1 MSKMCPEML
10 VEAPVAFYEYYG
22 EACQPARLENSTNIE
37 KSAWV
42 VYFVHKD
49 VMR

>member
-1 MSKMCPEML
+1 MFSETL
-10 VEAPVAFYEYYG
+10 VEAPVAFHEYYG
-22 EACQPARLENSTNIE
+22 EACQLARLENSANIE
-37 KSAWV
+37 KSACM